1 MTTENEKKSQKF
13 SKSNQGAMTKERKKR
28 RSKNLVIDNETGE
41 FSGLRRII
49 DVGGAYYVG
58 VPREFV
64 EKHCLKENG
73 VFIVGNGIMKVIPRK
88 SNEKK
93 ADPSL

>member
-1 MTTENEKKSQKF
+1 MVIEEEKKDKTF
-13 SKSNQGAMTKERKKR
+13 SKVMQRSATNVRKKR
-28 RSKNLVIDNETGE
+28 RSKNTVIDDKTGE
-41 FSGLRRII
+41 FSGLRKIVNI
-49 DVGGAYYVG
+49 GGAYYVG

-64 EKHCLKENG
+64 EKHNLKDSG

-93 ADPSL
+93 AGSSF

>member
-1 MTTENEKKSQKF
+1 MTIEEEKKDKTFPKVMCNSAT
-13 SKSNQGAMTKERKKR
+13 NARKKR
-28 RSKNLVIDNETGE
+28 RSKNIVIDDKTGE
-41 FSGLRRII
+41 FSGLRKIVDI
-49 DVGGAYYVG
+49 GGAYYVG

-64 EKHCLKENG
+64 EKHNLKESG

-93 ADPSL
+93 VGPSF